1 MGAGSGVEVEIGAA
15 VGMRTGASW
24 GAGGAGDRGLG
35 ADAGAGVE
43 TEETDETEETE
54 EITGGRV
61 ADEAGGEGRDRGGV

>member
-24 GAGGAGDRGLG
+24 GAGDRGLG

-61 ADEAGGEGRDRGGV
+61 ADEAGGEGKDWGGV